1 MSFGLAVQKAIYDK
15 LTASVALMAQI
26 SAVRDAVEEFQAFP
40 YVTIGEDVISEW
52 DTVSTAGGDGVI
64 TIHTWSR
71 YKGRLETKQIFR
83 SIYDALHNQSLTAT
97 GHDIIS
103 TMWVN
108 ETSFLDSD
116 GLTRHGVQTY
126 RILIDKS

>member
-1 MSFGLAVQKAIYDK
+1 MSFGLAVQKALYDK
-15 LTASVALMAQI
+15 LVASNALMDI
-26 SAVRDAVEEFQAFP
+26 VSGVYDSVEEFETFP

-71 YKGRLETKQIFR
+71 YKGRVETKQIFEA
-83 SIYDALHNQSLTAT
+83 IYDALHNQSLSAT

-126 RILIDKS
+126 RVLIDKV

>member
-1 MSFGLAVQKAIYDK
+1 MSFGLAIQKAVLDK
-15 LTASVALMAQI
+15 LKASVSLMAEVKGVFDGV
-26 SAVRDAVEEFQAFP
+26 SEFQEFP

-71 YKGRLETKQIFR
+71 YAGRLETKQIFK

-126 RILIDKS
+126 RVLIDKT

>member
-1 MSFGLAVQKAIYDK
+1 MSFGLAVQKAVYDK
-15 LTASVALMAQI
+15 LIASVALMAQV
-26 SAVRDAVEEFQAFP
+26 SGVFDSVDEFEAYP

-52 DTVSTAGGDGVI
+52 DTVSTAGGDAVI
-64 TIHTWSR
+64 NIHTWSR
-71 YKGRLETKQIFR
+71 YKGRVETKQIFQ

-126 RILIDKS
+126 RILIDKV